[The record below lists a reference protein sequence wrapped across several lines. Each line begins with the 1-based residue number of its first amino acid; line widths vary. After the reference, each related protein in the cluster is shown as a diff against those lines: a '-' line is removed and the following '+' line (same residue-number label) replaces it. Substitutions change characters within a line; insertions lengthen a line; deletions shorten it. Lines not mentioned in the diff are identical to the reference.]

1 MLNTFGDKVT
11 FLSPKYHS
19 AQIVISRKC
28 FQEQSL
34 SSFINDVKPEILLEK
49 AANCLRNSVIEHSNN
64 IGKLSWPPP
73 VDEFGDKQRDPP
85 MSLLKFLCCLLFGN
99 NSRNT
104 ISEHKWKIVR
114 SIADDLV

>member
-1 MLNTFGDKVT
+1 M
-11 FLSPKYHS
+11 
-19 AQIVISRKC
+19 
-28 FQEQSL
+28 
-34 SSFINDVKPEILLEK
+34 
-49 AANCLRNSVIEHSNN
+49 EHNNN
-64 IGKLSWPPP
+64 IEKLSWPPP
-73 VDEFGDKQRDPP
+73 VDELGDKQRDPP